1 MIGQKR
7 EMRTSLEEAD
17 DEMEWKRGTELHVEG
32 GVGAQEVGALDDS
45 VVRSANSTSAIKRRE
60 QTYFKETSTLF
71 DKEGTQVTP
80 KVDSIFTFDD
90 TMR

>member
-17 DEMEWKRGTELHVEG
+17 DEMEWKKGTELHVEG

-45 VVRSANSTSAIKRRE
+45 VGGSANSTSGMKRKE
-60 QTYFKETSTLF
+60 QTNFKETSTSF

-80 KVDSIFTFDD
+80 RVDNTFTFDD